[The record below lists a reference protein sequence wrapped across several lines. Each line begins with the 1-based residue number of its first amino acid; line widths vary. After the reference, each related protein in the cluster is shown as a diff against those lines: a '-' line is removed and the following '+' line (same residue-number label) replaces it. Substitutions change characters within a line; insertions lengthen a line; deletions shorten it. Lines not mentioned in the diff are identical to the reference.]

1 MTTPF
6 HCFLALLNGLLEKYN
21 LSGLID
27 LSVGTGMSHLG
38 LTQVLKELRTIT
50 SSGNVTAEQDELL
63 GAYEVLLRQ
72 LLHNIRADDDPLVL
86 DHLAKVRTVMDPSY
100 VPEPVEE
107 RTIDDSRFRKEEVL
121 SIIHAAI
128 A

>member
-1 MTTPF
+1 MSPF
-6 HCFLALLNGLLEKYN
+6 HCFLSLLNGLFEKYS

-38 LTQVLKELRTIT
+38 LAQILGELRTIT
-50 SSGNVTAEQDELL
+50 SGGSVTVEQDELL
-63 GAYEVLLRQ
+63 GAYVVLLRQ
-72 LLHNIRADDDPLVL
+72 LLHNVGADDDLLVL
-86 DHLAKVRTVMDPSY
+86 DHLSKVRTVMDPSY
-100 VPEPVEE
+100 VSEPVEE
-107 RTIDDSRFRKEEVL
+107 RVIDGDKFRKEDVL